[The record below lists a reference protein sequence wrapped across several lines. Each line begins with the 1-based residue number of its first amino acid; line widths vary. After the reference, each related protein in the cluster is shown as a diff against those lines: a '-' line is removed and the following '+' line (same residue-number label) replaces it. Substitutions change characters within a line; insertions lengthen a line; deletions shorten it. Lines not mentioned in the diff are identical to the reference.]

1 MPTPPAPHPPSPGD
15 LLTRISLGRGI
26 TRGGV
31 TLIPIFLPE
40 LDSPRVLTG
49 DAAPIEVAEMDSAS
63 VPTIRVTNPGAV
75 PVLLVEGETIRGGLQ
90 QRTFNV
96 SIVVPP
102 NSTLEVPV
110 SCVEAGRWSGGREF
124 RKGGSFTP
132 RTVRRNKQRGVRE
145 HVTRSGAKY
154 SNQSDVWAGVDE
166 TLRSFNFESPT
177 RNVAD
182 ADLFLERDDRLRR
195 ALQDLTAR
203 GPLPG
208 QCGVVVCHGKRVVA
222 VELFGSPELLRAQW
236 TPLVRG
242 VLLDVPDQVDGRPS
256 LDRALRFLERVQQA
270 ERTVAPGVGLG
281 EEHHLQ
287 SDRVQGQVL
296 TWDSTLLHA
305 SAFALAA

>member
-1 MPTPPAPHPPSPGD
+1 MPTPPAPHPSSPID
-15 LLTRISLGRGI
+15 LLSRISLGRGI
-26 TRGGV
+26 TRSGV
-31 TLIPIFLPE
+31 TLVPIFLPG
-40 LDSPRVLTG
+40 LDAPRVLTG
-49 DAAPIEVAEMDSAS
+49 EAAPIEVSEIDSAS
-63 VPTIRVTNPGAV
+63 VPTIRVTNSGDD

-96 SIVVPP
+96 SVVVPP
-102 NSTLEVPV
+102 GSTLEVPV

-124 RKGGSFTP
+124 HKGATFAP
-132 RTVRRNKQRGVRE
+132 RRVRRNKQRGVRD
-145 HVTRSGAKY
+145 HVTHSGSKH
-154 SNQSDVWAGVDE
+154 SDQAAVWAGVDQ
-166 TLRSFNFESPT
+166 TLTACFLESPT
-177 RNVAD
+177 QNVAD
-182 ADLFLERDDRLRR
+182 ADLVLERDDHRRR
-195 ALQDLTAR
+195 ALQDLTRR

-222 VELFGSPELLRAQW
+222 VELFGSPELFRAQW

-242 VLLDVPDQVDGRPS
+242 VLLDAPDEVEGRPS
-256 LDRALRFLERVQQA
+256 LDRALRFLERVQRA

-287 SDRVQGQVL
+287 SGRIQGQVL

>member
-1 MPTPPAPHPPSPGD
+1 MLTPPAPTPPPPID
-15 LLTRISLGRGI
+15 LLSRISLGRGI

-31 TLIPIFLPE
+31 TLIPIFLPG
-40 LDSPRVLTG
+40 LDAPRVLTG
-49 DAAPIEVAEMDSAS
+49 DGAALEVAEIESAS
-63 VPTIRVTNPGAV
+63 VPTIRVTNPGAD

-96 SIVVPP
+96 SVVVPP
-102 NSTLEVPV
+102 GSTLEVPV

-124 RKGGSFTP
+124 RKGRSFAP
-132 RTVRRNKQRGVRE
+132 RGVRRNKQRGVRD
-145 HVTRSGAKY
+145 HVERFGAKH
-154 SNQSDVWAGVDE
+154 SDQSAVWAGVDE
-166 TLRSFNFESPT
+166 TLHACFLESPT

-182 ADLFLERDDRLRR
+182 ADQVLERDDHRRR
-195 ALQDLTAR
+195 ALEDLTRR

-208 QCGVVVCHGKRVVA
+208 QCGVVVCHGKQVVA

-242 VLLDVPDQVDGRPS
+242 ILLDAPDEVTGRPS
-256 LDRALRFLERVQQA
+256 LDRALRFLERVQRA

-287 SDRVQGQVL
+287 SRRVQGQIL
-296 TWDSTLLHA
+296 TWDSNVLHA